1 MCERVEQTVRIIF
14 CSSIFDLSEY
24 EDMKKKSKVA
34 LTLADHN
41 LNYSFIKGLDSL
53 LDNKVT
59 LINSVPTPSFPAYR
73 KIFIQN
79 KKWHHISGAND
90 VNVGFINLPIL
101 KQLTRKHNIFKQ
113 IKKEVKAFIDEK
125 LVIMTY
131 DIHLEQA
138 ASMVKIKK
146 KYPNVITCAIMPDIP
161 TQMLNLGTPTKMQ
174 RIMAEK
180 KMYYAGQMDTYVF
193 LTEYMKECIDVS
205 DKRYTV
211 VEGMYNYDS
220 RTDYTEQATE
230 KRDRNVVLYTGNLR
244 EKYGVEP
251 LIEAVRQ
258 LAYEKGSYELWIC
271 GQGELAGK
279 IADISK
285 ESPWL
290 KYLGYVTPPKLYDVF
305 AEATVLVNPRQNNM
319 AYTRYSFPSKT
330 LEYLASGKPII
341 AYKLDGIPNEYDEY
355 LHYVTEEGDAALN
368 LREKI
373 DEVCSIPLEKR
384 QLNGEKAKR
393 FVLEKSPM
401 KQCEKVLDMLRIAGV

>member
-1 MCERVEQTVRIIF
+1 MRIIF

-41 LNYSFIKGLDSL
+41 LNYSFIQGLDSL

-73 KIFIQN
+73 KILIKN

-113 IKKEVKAFIDEK
+113 LKKEVTAFKNEK

-146 KYPNVITCAIMPDIP
+146 KYPNVTTCAIMPDIP
-161 TQMLNLGTPTKMQ
+161 TQMLNLGAPTKVQ

-220 RTDYTEQATE
+220 RADYKEQTTE
-230 KRDRNVVLYTGNLR
+230 KKDCNIVLYTGNLR
-244 EKYGVEP
+244 EKYGIEP

-258 LAYEKGSYELWIC
+258 LACENGSYELWIC
-271 GQGELAGK
+271 GRGELEGK
-279 IADISK
+279 ISDISK

-319 AYTRYSFPSKT
+319 GYTRYSFPSKT

-341 AYKLDGIPNEYDEY
+341 AYKLDGIPDEYDEY
-355 LHYVTEEGDAALN
+355 LNYVTENGDVTVN
-368 LREKI
+368 LRDKI
-373 DEVCSIPLEKR
+373 YELCSLPITTR
-384 QLNGEKAKR
+384 QINGEKARK
-393 FVLEKSPM
+393 FILTKKNP
-401 KQCEKVLDMLRIAGV
+401 KAQCRKIVAMMNEKVCEANQ

>member
-1 MCERVEQTVRIIF
+1 
-14 CSSIFDLSEY
+14 
-24 EDMKKKSKVA
+24 MKKKSKVT

-41 LNYSFIKGLDSL
+41 LNYSFIQGFDSL

-59 LINSVPTPSFPAYR
+59 LINSVPTPSFPTYR
-73 KIFIQN
+73 KIFIKN

-101 KQLTRKHNIFKQ
+101 KQLTRKHNIFKYL
-113 IKKEVKAFIDEK
+113 KKEVKDFKDEK

-138 ASMVKIKK
+138 ASMVKIRK

-161 TQMLNLGTPTKMQ
+161 TQMMKLGTLTKTH

-180 KMYYAGQMDTYVF
+180 KMNYASQMDTYVF

-205 DKRYTV
+205 NKHYTV

-220 RTDYTEQATE
+220 LINYTEHATE
-230 KRDRNVVLYTGNLR
+230 RRECNVILYTGNLR
-244 EKYGVEP
+244 KKYGVET

-258 LAYEKGSYELWIC
+258 LACEKGNYELWIC
-271 GQGELAGK
+271 GQGELAEK
-279 IADISK
+279 ISAISQ
-285 ESPWL
+285 ECPWL
-290 KYLGYVTPPKLYDVF
+290 KYLGYVTPPKLFDVF

-330 LEYLASGKPII
+330 LEYLASGKPLINWMV
-341 AYKLDGIPNEYDEY
+341 YRKN
-355 LHYVTEEGDAALN
+355 TM
-368 LREKI
+368 
-373 DEVCSIPLEKR
+373 SILTMFQKMETLWQISEKR
-384 QLNGEKAKR
+384 LTKCAQYRSKR
-393 FVLEKSPM
+393 DS
-401 KQCEKVLDMLRIAGV
+401 

>member
-1 MCERVEQTVRIIF
+1 MRIIF
-14 CSSIFDLSEY
+14 CSSVFDMSEY
-24 EDMKKKSKVA
+24 EKMKQNCKTA

-41 LNYSFIKGLDSL
+41 LNYNFIRGFDDL
-53 LDNKVT
+53 LEQETNLV
-59 LINSVPTPSFPAYR
+59 NSVPTPSFPSYR
-73 KIFIQN
+73 KIFI
-79 KKWHHISGAND
+79 KSRKWHHAPGAND
-90 VNVGFINLPIL
+90 TDVGFINLPVL
-101 KQLTRKHNIFKQ
+101 KQITRKHNIFKQ
-113 IKKEVKAFIDEK
+113 LKKEVKAFKSEK

-131 DIHLEQA
+131 DIHLEQT

-146 KYPNVITCAIMPDIP
+146 KYPNVTTCAIMPDIP
-161 TQMLNLGTPTKMQ
+161 TQMLNLGAPTKVQ

-205 DKRYTV
+205 DKRFAV

-220 RTDYTEQATE
+220 RADYKEQTTE
-230 KRDRNVVLYTGNLR
+230 KKDCNIVLYTGNLR
-244 EKYGVEP
+244 EKYGIEP

-258 LAYEKGSYELWIC
+258 LNCEKGNYELWIC
-271 GQGELAGK
+271 GQGELAEK
-279 IADISK
+279 ISAIAK

-341 AYKLDGIPNEYDEY
+341 AYKLDGIPDEYDEY
-355 LHYVTEEGDAALN
+355 LHYVSEAGDTAVN

-373 DEVCSIPLEKR
+373 DEVCSIPFEKR

-393 FVLEKSPM
+393 FVMEKSPM
-401 KQCEKVLDMLRIAGV
+401 KQCEKVLDMLRIAGI